1 MRLDSG
7 QIILLTLAITGLF
20 LAAGLPSARASPT
33 YTPGVKPGETAVYA
47 QTVGRWNLPG
57 PVQPPFDQF
66 INLNFTTLSVTSV
79 TGANVSADQTFSY
92 TNGTTRSD
100 VIQGSVATDSGNIT
114 FWFISANLTTGDPI
128 YTTPGAPI
136 INTTITEVYAGAVRT
151 LNIYNATHVLPQG
164 TEFVNAWWDQATGIL
179 LHVDF
184 AIKTPTGN
192 AFAGASLVQTNIWG
206 PGPGFGL
213 IAFPNPLL
221 IPIGFE
227 NTSRLVFISE
237 RGFSGNITI
246 QLVFTGCSGICPV
259 PNLFPDTVTLAPG
272 TIAFANL
279 TIHTRADTTPG
290 TWTVNVNAFSGP
302 FVSNSTV
309 LTVIAVPSGAD
320 EFPSANISFNPFSP
334 APGQTVTFSS
344 AGSLDPDGFIVSYN
358 WTFGDL
364 TQIVVPGNTTTVQH
378 SFALPGSYVVALTV
392 TDSSD
397 LKGFASVVVN
407 VANKT
412 DEPPIADF
420 LIRVPNPGQPIR
432 VGQDVAF
439 DASPS
444 IDPDG
449 SIAFYQWM
457 FGDGRGSFG
466 LFADHIYSYAG
477 NYTVTLTVT
486 DNGGLS
492 ASAHHSI
499 PVIEA
504 LVHDVG
510 IVNVDPEPK
519 SVVSGQPVFVGVE
532 LINLGQ
538 QTENV
543 NITVHFDSQVAATLH
558 GVNVPVTPYPY
569 FFQVVWDTTGVAT
582 GNYTI
587 SASVLLST
595 DQNLANNQ
603 LTDGMVTVLPP
614 PILLVT
620 PSQGSVGTKVLVQG
634 SGFPVPSG
642 PFQISVTVEVTFDD
656 QFLGFETLDNTGTF
670 DFVFNV
676 PLSQVGPHQ
685 IHAYAELYPIPVEAS
700 TSFTVVPGPA
710 TVSLTVSVGSIYF
723 PGDTA
728 AIYVLST
735 SNGSPMPAG
744 TISLSILFPNGT
756 SRSLTLQSVSTGVY
770 KASYNVPSTNSLGTY
785 ALIATTQQNG
795 ASASALGSFEVKPTW
810 LQANSHN
817 IATGTAVVGTVGALG
832 VVAFAWKKGYLTKRR
847 DGFPFEYGG

>member
-7 QIILLTLAITGLF
+7 QIILLTLAITGIF

-33 YTPGVKPGETAVYA
+33 YAPGVKPGETAVYA

-57 PVQPPFDQF
+57 PAQPPFDQF

-92 TNGTTRSD
+92 TNDTTRSD

-246 QLVFTGCSGICPV
+246 QLVLTGCSGICPV

-279 TIHTRADTTPG
+279 TIPTRGDSTPG
-290 TWTVNVNAFSGP
+290 IWTVNVNAFSGP

-309 LTVIAVPSGAD
+309 LTLIAVPSGAD

-334 APGQTVTFSS
+334 VPGQTVTFGS

-364 TQIVVPGNTTTVQH
+364 AQIVVPGNTTTVQH
-378 SFALPGSYVVALTV
+378 SFALPGSYNVALMV
-392 TDSSD
+392 TDSSN

-407 VANKT
+407 VVNRT

-432 VGQDVAF
+432 VGQDVTF

-449 SIAFYQWM
+449 SITFYQWT
-457 FGDGRGSFG
+457 FGDGSGSFG
-466 LFADHIYSYAG
+466 LFADHIYGNAG
-477 NYTVTLTVT
+477 NYTVTLTVI

-499 PVIEA
+499 PVVEA

-510 IVNVDPEPK
+510 IVNIDPEPK
-519 SVVSGQPVFVGVE
+519 NVVSGQPVFFGVG

-543 NITVHFDSQVAATLH
+543 DITVRFDSQVAAALH

-569 FFQVVWDTTGVAT
+569 FFQVVWDTTGVAA

-587 SASVLLST
+587 SASVFLST

-614 PILLVT
+614 PVLLVT

-634 SGFPVPSG
+634 SGFAVPSG

-656 QFLGFETLDNTGTF
+656 QFIGFETLGNTGAF

-676 PLSQVGPHQ
+676 PLSEVGPHQ

-700 TSFTVVPGPA
+700 TSFTVVSGPA

-756 SRSLTLQSVSTGVY
+756 SRSLALQSVSTGVY
-770 KASYNVPSTNSLGTY
+770 KASYKVPSTNSLGTY
-785 ALIATTQQNG
+785 ALIATAQQNSV
-795 ASASALGSFEVKPTW
+795 SASALGSFEVKPTW
-810 LQANSHN
+810 LQANSRT
-817 IATGTAVVGTVGALG
+817 IATGTAVIGTVGALG
-832 VVAFAWKKGYLTKRR
+832 VVAFAWRKGYLTKRR
-847 DGFPFEYGG
+847 DSFPFEYGG

>member
-1 MRLDSG
+1 
-7 QIILLTLAITGLF
+7 
-20 LAAGLPSARASPT
+20 
-33 YTPGVKPGETAVYA
+33 
-47 QTVGRWNLPG
+47 
-57 PVQPPFDQF
+57 
-66 INLNFTTLSVTSV
+66 
-79 TGANVSADQTFSY
+79 
-92 TNGTTRSD
+92 
-100 VIQGSVATDSGNIT
+100 
-114 FWFISANLTTGDPI
+114 
-128 YTTPGAPI
+128 
-136 INTTITEVYAGAVRT
+136 VYAGAVRT

-192 AFAGASLVQTNIWG
+192 AFAGASLVQTNIWS
-206 PGPGFGL
+206 PGPGFGF

-227 NTSRLVFISE
+227 NTSRLAFISE

-246 QLVFTGCSGICPV
+246 QLRLTGCTGNCPV
-259 PNLFPDTVTLAPG
+259 PNLFPDTVKLSPG
-272 TIAFANL
+272 TTGFANL
-279 TIHTRADTTPG
+279 TISTRADTTPG
-290 TWTVNVNAFSGP
+290 TWTVSVNAFSGP
-302 FVSNSTV
+302 FVNNSTV
-309 LTVIAVPSGAD
+309 LTVIVVPSGAD
-320 EFPSANISFNPFSP
+320 ESPSANINFNPFSP
-334 APGQTVTFSS
+334 VPGQTVTFSS

-378 SFALPGSYVVALTV
+378 SFAFPGSYAVALTV
-392 TDSSD
+392 TDSSN

-420 LIRVPNPGQPIR
+420 LIRVANPGQPIR

-439 DASPS
+439 NASPS

-449 SIAFYQWM
+449 SITFYQWT
-457 FGDGRGSFG
+457 FGDGSGSLG
-466 LFADHIYSYAG
+466 LLTNHMYSNPG

-492 ASAHHSI
+492 ATAHHSI
-499 PVIEA
+499 PVVQA

-519 SVVSGQPVFVGVE
+519 NVVSGQQVFVGVA
-532 LINLGQ
+532 LVNLGQ
-538 QTENV
+538 QAENV
-543 NITVHFDSQVAATLH
+543 DITVRFDSQVAATLH
-558 GVNVPVTPYPY
+558 GVNVPVTQYSY
-569 FFQVVWDTTGVAT
+569 FFQVVWDTTGVAA

-587 SASVLLST
+587 SASVFLST

-603 LTDGMVTVLPP
+603 LTDGKVTVLPP
-614 PILLVT
+614 PVLSVT
-620 PSQGSVGTKVLVQG
+620 PSQGSVGTKVLVHG

-656 QFLGFETLDNTGTF
+656 QFIGFETLGNTGAF

-676 PLSQVGPHQ
+676 PLSQVGSHQ

-700 TSFTVVPGPA
+700 TGFTVVPGLA

-735 SNGSPMPAG
+735 LNGSPATAG
-744 TISLSILFPNGT
+744 TISLSIMFPNGT
-756 SRSLTLQSVSTGVY
+756 SRILTLQSVSTGVY
-770 KASYNVPSTNSLGTY
+770 KASYKVPSTNSMGTY
-785 ALIATTQQNG
+785 ALIATSQQNG

-810 LQANSHN
+810 LQANGHT
-817 IATGTAVVGTVGALG
+817 IVTGTAIVGTVGAFG
-832 VVAFAWKKGYLTKRR
+832 VVAFAWRKGYFTKRR
-847 DGFPFEYGG
+847 DSFPFECCG

>member
-7 QIILLTLAITGLF
+7 QIILLTLAITGIF

-33 YTPGVKPGETAVYA
+33 YAPGVKPAETAVYA

-57 PVQPPFDQF
+57 PAQPPFDQF

-92 TNGTTRSD
+92 TNDTTRSD

-246 QLVFTGCSGICPV
+246 QLVLTGCSGICPV

-279 TIHTRADTTPG
+279 TIPTGADSTPG
-290 TWTVNVNAFSGP
+290 IWTVNVNAFSGP

-309 LTVIAVPSGAD
+309 LTLIAVPSGAD
-320 EFPSANISFNPFSP
+320 EFPSATINFNPFSP
-334 APGQTVTFSS
+334 VPGQAVSFSS

-378 SFALPGSYVVALTV
+378 SFALPGNYNVALTV
-392 TDSSD
+392 TDSSN

-407 VANKT
+407 VVNRT

-432 VGQDVAF
+432 VGQDVTF

-449 SIAFYQWM
+449 SITFYQWT
-457 FGDGRGSFG
+457 FGDGSGSFG
-466 LFADHIYSYAG
+466 LFADHIYGNAG
-477 NYTVTLTVT
+477 NYTVTLTVI

-499 PVIEA
+499 PVVEA

-510 IVNVDPEPK
+510 IVNIDPEPK
-519 SVVSGQPVFVGVE
+519 NVVSGQPVFFGVG

-538 QTENV
+538 QTEDV
-543 NITVHFDSQVAATLH
+543 DITVRFDSQVAAALH

-569 FFQVVWDTTGVAT
+569 FFQVVWDTTGVAA

-587 SASVLLST
+587 SASVFLST

-614 PILLVT
+614 PVLLVT

-634 SGFPVPSG
+634 SGFAVPSG

-656 QFLGFETLDNTGTF
+656 QFIGFETLGNTGAF

-676 PLSQVGPHQ
+676 PLSEVGPHQ

-700 TSFTVVPGPA
+700 TSFTVVSGPA

-756 SRSLTLQSVSTGVY
+756 SRSLALQSVSTGVY
-770 KASYNVPSTNSLGTY
+770 KASYKVPSTNSLGTY
-785 ALIATTQQNG
+785 ALIATAQQNSV
-795 ASASALGSFEVKPTW
+795 SASALGSFEVKPTW
-810 LQANSHN
+810 LQANGRT
-817 IATGTAVVGTVGALG
+817 IATGTAVIGTVGALG
-832 VVAFAWKKGYLTKRR
+832 VVAFAWRKGYLTKRR
-847 DGFPFEYGG
+847 DSFPFEYGE